1 MGGSGYSNVAR
12 GGDKEAGFEF
22 HDGGV
27 DSLVSI
33 FSAGGEMKMK
43 SWLGIKSITAV
54 CLG

>member
-27 DSLVSI
+27 DSIVFILLCWWENESEEL
-33 FSAGGEMKMK
+33 AGG
-43 SWLGIKSITAV
+43 
-54 CLG
+54 